1 MEGKRG
7 IGRMVQI
14 VYWRKSAAVSIG
26 IALTFH
32 TLTMG
37 TVLRISESST
47 TIPCSKLTSE
57 NYNLLC

>member
-1 MEGKRG
+1 MKVKRG
-7 IGRMVQI
+7 KVTWFKSFIG
-14 VYWRKSAAVSIG
+14 AAVSIG

-32 TLTMG
+32 TLAMG

-57 NYNLLC
+57 NYKLLC